1 MLQGMK
7 TKWIAICCAILSLQG
22 AVTAQVL
29 VETESFVQRGGWV
42 LDHQAFDKI
51 ESAYLMAH
59 GMGRAVEDA
68 STTVKFAE
76 GGAYHVYVSTYN
88 WTAPWY
94 SGEGP
99 GAFQLKVDN
108 QALSNKLGVM
118 GSCWGWQYA
127 GQVTLSAGEHE
138 VRLHDLTG
146 FNGRADAIY
155 FTKTKEVPAADYH
168 VFAAER
174 RRLSGYT
181 SPRDIQ
187 HVDLVVVGGGI
198 AGCTTAL
205 TAARYGLRVVIVDN
219 LPWLGGNNALGVRAS
234 GLLYKNLYPQL
245 GNVTCQVTG
254 VELSAKNDP
263 AAYQVDPTGFG
274 DMKYAFYERH
284 LTQPAADSRGSDM
297 LNAIKRLEVQGEQ
310 SANRQEQNLKTQEYM
325 RRNASLQRERLLRE
339 AGVQIYHNIH
349 VFDVIRKGNVITT
362 VKGKCLQTG
371 EEYRFSGT
379 LFADCTG
386 DGTVG
391 YLAKADYRTGRE
403 SRAVAQEPSAPQTG
417 DRKMMGSTM
426 QWYAFPRADAGTFPR
441 PEELPWAMK
450 VDKDYFIDRSS
461 WAWWWET
468 GLEIDNATE
477 AELVRDNFLRA
488 VFGNWAYLKNHLPK
502 YANYRLDYL
511 QHIAMKRESRR
522 LLGDVILDETDILER
537 VEFPDASF
545 TTTWT
550 MDLHY
555 AKPENAARYPG
566 WEWVTYCTHHKP
578 LAKVDRYDVPYRV
591 LYSRNIDNLFIGGRN
606 MSVTHQ
612 ALGTVRVQM
621 TLGMAGEV
629 TGMAAQICKK
639 HGVYPRAVYEKY
651 LPELKKMMKRGA
663 PLR

>member
-1 MLQGMK
+1 MK
-7 TKWIAICCAILSLQG
+7 MMKAKWMVACCAMLALHGVAG
-22 AVTAQVL
+22 AQIL
-29 VETESFVQRGGWV
+29 VETESFIHRGGWV
-42 LDHQAFDKI
+42 SDHQAFDKI
-51 ESAYLMAH
+51 QSAYLMAH
-59 GMGRAVEDA
+59 GLGRVVEDA
-68 STTVKFAE
+68 FTQVKFADA
-76 GGAYHVYVSTYN
+76 GDYHVYVSTYN
-88 WTAPWY
+88 WTSPWY
-94 SGEGP
+94 QGEGP
-99 GAFQLKVDN
+99 GAFQLKIDGETL
-108 QALSNKLGVM
+108 ANKLGTT
-118 GSCWGWQYA
+118 GSSWGWQYA
-127 GQVTLSAGEHE
+127 GQITLSAGEHE

-146 FNGRADAIY
+146 FNGRADAVY
-155 FTKTKEVPAADYH
+155 FTQQKEAPEADYH
-168 VFAAER
+168 TFAAER
-174 RRLSGYT
+174 CRLLGYT
-181 SPRDIQ
+181 SPCEIPKA
-187 HVDLVVVGGGI
+187 DLVVVGGGI

-254 VELSAKNDP
+254 VALSAKNDP

-274 DMKYAFYERH
+274 DVKFAFYEQSLMRP
-284 LTQPAADSRGSDM
+284 TKESRGSDM
-297 LNAIKRLEVQGEQ
+297 LNAMRWLERQGVQP
-310 SANRQEQNLKTQEYM
+310 ANRQERNMKTQEYL
-325 RRNASLQRERLLRE
+325 RRNAALKREQLLRD

-349 VFDVIRKGNVITT
+349 VFEVVREGSVITS
-362 VKGKCLQTG
+362 VVGKCLKTG

-391 YLAKADYRTGRE
+391 YLAKADYRRGRE
-403 SRAVAQEPSAPQTG
+403 SQAIAQEPSAPQRE
-417 DRKMMGSTM
+417 DYKMMGSTM
-426 QWYAFPRADAGTFPR
+426 QWYAFPRVDSGTFPK
-441 PEELPWAMK
+441 PEELPWAMQ
-450 VDKDYFIDRSS
+450 VDADYFIDRSS

-537 VEFPDASF
+537 VKFPDASF

-555 AKPENAARYPG
+555 AKKDNATRYPG
-566 WEWVTYCTHHKP
+566 WEWITYCTHHKP

-629 TGMAAQICKK
+629 TGMAAQICRK
-639 HGVYPRAVYEKY
+639 HGVYPRAVYERY

-663 PLR
+663 PLK

>member
-1 MLQGMK
+1 MRA
-7 TKWIAICCAILSLQG
+7 KWLAICCAMLVLHSSVG
-22 AVTAQVL
+22 AQIL
-29 VETESFVQRGGWV
+29 VETESFAHRGGWV
-42 LDHQAFDKI
+42 SDHQAFDKI

-59 GMGRAVEDA
+59 GMGRVVEDA
-68 STTVKFAE
+68 FTRVRFSE
-76 GGAYHVYVSTYN
+76 GGDYHVYVSTYN
-88 WTAPWY
+88 WTSPWY
-94 SGEGP
+94 EGAGP
-99 GAFQLKVDN
+99 GAFQIKVDG
-108 QALSNKLGVM
+108 QALPQRLGVT
-118 GSCWGWQYA
+118 GTCWEWQYA
-127 GQVTLSAGEHE
+127 GQVSLSAGEHE

-146 FNGRADAIY
+146 FNGRADAVY
-155 FTKTKEVPAADYH
+155 FTQKQAAPIADYH
-168 VFAAER
+168 AFSSER
-174 RRLSGYT
+174 SRLLGYT
-181 SPRDIQ
+181 SPCEIPS
-187 HVDLVVVGGGI
+187 VDLVVVGGGI

-205 TAARYGLRVVIVDN
+205 TAARYGLSVVIVDN

-263 AAYQVDPTGFG
+263 TAYQVDPTGFG
-274 DMKYAFYERH
+274 DVKFAFYEKH
-284 LTQPAADSRGSDM
+284 LMQPIDEPRGSDM
-297 LNAIKRLEVQGEQ
+297 LNAMQRLERQGVQ
-310 SANRQEQNLKTQEYM
+310 SANRQERNMKTQEYL
-325 RRNASLQRERLLRE
+325 RRNAALKREQLLRD

-349 VFDVIRKGNVITT
+349 VFEVAREGGLITS
-362 VKGKCLQTG
+362 VVGKCLKTG
-371 EEYRFSGT
+371 ATYRFSGN

-391 YLAKADYRTGRE
+391 YLAKADYRRGRE
-403 SRAVAQEPSAPQTG
+403 SQAVAQEPSAPQHE
-417 DRKMMGSTM
+417 DYKMMGSTM
-426 QWYAFPRADAGTFPR
+426 QWYAFPRADAGTFPQ
-441 PEELPWAMK
+441 PEELPWAMQ
-450 VDKDYFIDRSS
+450 VDADYFIDRSS

-488 VFGNWAYLKNHLPK
+488 VFGNWAYLKNYHTK

-537 VEFPDASF
+537 VKFPDASF

-555 AKPENAARYPG
+555 AKTDNAARYPG

-629 TGMAAQICKK
+629 TGMAAKICKK
-639 HGVYPRAVYEKY
+639 HGVYPRAVYERH
-651 LPELKKMMKRGA
+651 LSELKKMMKKGA
-663 PLR
+663 PLK